1 MKEEERVTEELS
13 LNPLTDYSKFKAM
26 CEPELLEL
34 GRNDFV
40 VTVIRP
46 ATLCGYSPRQ
56 RLDLTVNILSNHA
69 INERVIRVFGGDQY
83 RPNLHID
90 DMCRAYLELLIQPKQ
105 KIDGQIFNIGAQ
117 NVTVSDIAV
126 IVANNIG
133 GEVDVKFEATP
144 DQRSYRISS
153 EKIANAIGFVPKLT
167 VKDAVIELKGAF
179 DSGLLPDSLT
189 NSKYFNIQKMNE
201 ILAQNSEPKSS

>member
-1 MKEEERVTEELS
+1 
-13 LNPLTDYSKFKAM
+13 
-26 CEPELLEL
+26 
-34 GRNDFV
+34 
-40 VTVIRP
+40 
-46 ATLCGYSPRQ
+46 
-56 RLDLTVNILSNHA
+56 
-69 INERVIRVFGGDQY
+69 
-83 RPNLHID
+83 
-90 DMCRAYLELLIQPKQ
+90 MCRAYLELLIQPKQ

-153 EKIANAIGFVPKLT
+153 EKIANAIGFVPNLS